1 MKKNSDIKKKSN
13 LIKLIYWAVF
23 ASIAKY
29 FLL

>member
-13 LIKLIYWAVF
+13 LIKLIYWEVF
-23 ASIAKY
+23 TGIAKY